1 MTTHTQRIETLE
13 TIVAQTLSVIEMM
26 EQIPHMGDAALTAY
40 KNGCLKIPGQIQSG
54 LIKIAVV
61 GVIKSGKSTFINSLV
76 KKELVKRGA
85 GVITAI
91 TTRIRKGKKNE
102 AILQLRSWDEINHL
116 IRATLDLFPD
126 NGQGAGLGDQ
136 FDLRRK
142 KDRDYLGQVYDRL
155 VKEFPVTSSGIRP
168 EALLIRNALG
178 GYEACKD
185 IVGADQGTLVFSSKA
200 FENHKTF
207 TSDPARAF
215 YVKDVCLNLFGKLI
229 DSNIELAD
237 CQGADSTD
245 PAQLNQI
252 VNYIESAN
260 LIVYCISS
268 RIGLRQSDMAFLK
281 IIQRLGLLENI
292 VFINNCDLT
301 EHENL
306 ADLVQIESKIR
317 QELVFLT
324 PDPRI
329 YSFSALYNLFSAM
342 GSRLSPK
349 DGIRFNLWQED
360 EQMVGYC
367 NDSHQAFQQMLDH
380 LLEKKHYDLLLSNH
394 LERIRIMADGLGK
407 KTQLFT
413 QVLCSEMDGEKKTK
427 IQLGELQENA
437 SRLKSIVD
445 NSIEGAVSGL
455 TKEIQ
460 SNLIKAFAGDSINI
474 GKQVRKFV
482 HQTAIDPRPY
492 RSQLKEAGF
501 RQILYLMFQDFK
513 RKLDL
518 FALEQILPEVK
529 KLIEIQENRI
539 HGYFQSLLTSYQIDF
554 LKLGGHLGSEPHFFS
569 EQLGKKDS
577 RAMAAVDIP
586 AIKKILGLK
595 LPEVLFTARYTTK
608 MRANAL
614 TGLGFQSAI
623 ALISSLLDKHTR
635 FSFTPGFNRAAA
647 LIKKQTLVSIQS
659 QTDLYHE
666 RVNTLYFMPLI
677 DAVTRDF
684 KDKIYQRFALYDAFN
699 ADMEHLFSLNQKEKQ
714 SQKDKVQ
721 IIQEKIHKII
731 NDLNEFSLD
740 YPS

>member
-1 MTTHTQRIETLE
+1 
-13 TIVAQTLSVIEMM
+13 
-26 EQIPHMGDAALTAY
+26 
-40 KNGCLKIPGQIQSG
+40 
-54 LIKIAVV
+54 
-61 GVIKSGKSTFINSLV
+61 
-76 KKELVKRGA
+76 
-85 GVITAI
+85 
-91 TTRIRKGKKNE
+91 
-102 AILQLRSWDEINHL
+102 
-116 IRATLDLFPD
+116 
-126 NGQGAGLGDQ
+126 
-136 FDLRRK
+136 
-142 KDRDYLGQVYDRL
+142 
-155 VKEFPVTSSGIRP
+155 
-168 EALLIRNALG
+168 
-178 GYEACKD
+178 
-185 IVGADQGTLVFSSKA
+185 
-200 FENHKTF
+200 
-207 TSDPARAF
+207 
-215 YVKDVCLNLFGKLI
+215 
-229 DSNIELAD
+229 
-237 CQGADSTD
+237 
-245 PAQLNQI
+245 
-252 VNYIESAN
+252 
-260 LIVYCISS
+260 IVYCISS